1 MNKTAHCLSGKI
13 EMLEINKLKKENK
26 TWFLLLHDVIRREHV
41 VGKKITLLKFLFP
54 SSLATKIMSI
64 KFFFTSLEFFK
75 EMTSTDEQ
83 TPGKI
88 Y

>member
-1 MNKTAHCLSGKI
+1 
-13 EMLEINKLKKENK
+13 
-26 TWFLLLHDVIRREHV
+26 V